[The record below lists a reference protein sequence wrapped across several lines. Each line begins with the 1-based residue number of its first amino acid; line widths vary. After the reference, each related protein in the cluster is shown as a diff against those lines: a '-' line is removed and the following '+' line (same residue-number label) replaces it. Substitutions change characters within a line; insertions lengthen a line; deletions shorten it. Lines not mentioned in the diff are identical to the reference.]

1 MMTMRL
7 LWRLPQQ
14 QTGTSWVSHPAQWI
28 RSQPQHQASI
38 NWNYVHLHYIYLGS
52 HAQMFFSSYHLSGP
66 QSFRYLGHYCNNY
79 DRWVQLNMTHDTGE
93 GLNWPK
99 THAHTHTHTRLTAV
113 CPWLPSWAGTR
124 KVTPVWILLKQ
135 ETVSGSGISWAICK
149 SAPRSKQITT
159 PSPHYSVFLQA
170 GCPSC
175 RPTNSVKALK
185 AKIDQKHC
193 AVITDW
199 PLSQIVNCS
208 WSVCFS
214 VPLERVKC
222 VCIFYL

>member
-1 MMTMRL
+1 MPRCFSLVITSVDHKVFVTWAITVIIMTNGFVWI
-7 LWRLPQQ
+7 WR
-14 QTGTSWVSHPAQWI
+14 
-28 RSQPQHQASI
+28 
-38 NWNYVHLHYIYLGS
+38 
-52 HAQMFFSSYHLSGP
+52 
-66 QSFRYLGHYCNNY
+66 
-79 DRWVQLNMTHDTGE
+79 MTQGE

-99 THAHTHTHTRLTAV
+99 THAHTHTHTRLTDV
-113 CPWLPSWAGTR
+113 CPWLPGWAGTR
-124 KVTPVWILLKQ
+124 KVKPVWILLKQ

-175 RPTNSVKALK
+175 CPTNSVKALK

-193 AVITDW
+193 ATITDW

-208 WSVCFS
+208 CSVCFS
-214 VPLERVKC
+214 MPLERVKC
-222 VCIFYL
+222 VCIFYLQLVFCFVLFIILISGATSDPSMQIEVLPESWRRPSL